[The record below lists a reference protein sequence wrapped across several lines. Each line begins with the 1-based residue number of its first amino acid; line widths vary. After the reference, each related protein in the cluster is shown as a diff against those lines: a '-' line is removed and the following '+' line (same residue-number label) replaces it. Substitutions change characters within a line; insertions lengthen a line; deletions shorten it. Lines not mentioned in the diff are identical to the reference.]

1 MAYIENIVIGKPIA
15 EPQQI
20 FTLDENDWNRIEQ
33 EKTYYTSERFLPRI
47 LVELGIY
54 PSISEIRR
62 NKSNLMVSLD
72 NVDFIDNLKVSRKR
86 RLWILVGE

>member
-1 MAYIENIVIGKPIA
+1 MAYIENIVIGNPIA
-15 EPQQI
+15 EPQQM
-20 FTLDENDWNRIEQ
+20 FALDKNDWDRVEQ
-33 EKTYYTSERFLPRI
+33 EKTYYTNERFLPRI

-62 NKSNLMVSLD
+62 NKPNLMISLD

>member
-1 MAYIENIVIGKPIA
+1 MIYIENIVIGKPIVT
-15 EPQQI
+15 PQEM
-20 FTLDENDWNRIEQ
+20 FALDENDWLRIEQ
-33 EKTYYTSERFLPRI
+33 EKTYYTSEIFLPRI

-62 NKSNLMVSLD
+62 NKPNLMVSLD
-72 NVDFIDNLKVSRKR
+72 NVDFIDNLKVSKKR